1 MSEEER
7 AGAGGVCGEAGGLGA
22 WFVGGG
28 VLGKLTRSCV
38 NEEGGGAQ

>member
-28 VLGKLTRSCV
+28 VLGEADPFLRK
-38 NEEGGGAQ
+38 